1 MTPARAPSSGM
12 WIPLAIAA
20 TLIAPFLIYYGT
32 AQSIVSIWNSSETF
46 AHGYIILPISLWL
59 IWQRRASLARMTP
72 APYWPA
78 LLLLAVCGFGWLLA
92 ELGNVQVVRQYAF
105 VAMIPIAALALLGL
119 QITWSIAFPL
129 FFLLLA
135 VPFGEAFIEPLIGFT
150 ADFTV
155 AAIQM
160 SGIPVL
166 REGNHFSIPSGN
178 WSVVEACSGVRY
190 LIASF
195 TLGTLYAYLT
205 YRSRIRQAVFVLLS
219 IVVPIIANGIR
230 AYLIVMI
237 GHFSGMKL
245 AVGVDHLIYGWLFF
259 GFVMFL
265 MFWIGSIWREDR
277 HEPIAEKVKNNL
289 EISAHAT
296 SPMRI
301 AAASLAIVANL
312 AVWPIYANYLDRA
325 GFNPAPAE
333 LAGFRP
339 QWQEATP
346 FTTWKPSFF
355 PASAGLERY
364 YQRDAQQVGIHVL
377 YYRNQKKDSMLIS
390 SVNQLVTEK
399 DTEWR
404 RTGSSVRQETVSG
417 RLLSIRETRIQGVS
431 GSFLVW
437 HWYWIGGE
445 FTASDYFGKLLQAK
459 EKLLMRGDDGA
470 AMMVFSPYA
479 ENPDEARHALRNFLA
494 DNLASLESTLA
505 GNK

>member
-1 MTPARAPSSGM
+1 MTPARAASSSM
-12 WIPLAIAA
+12 WVQAAIAA

-59 IWQRRASLARMTP
+59 IWQRRASLVRMTP

-92 ELGNVQVVRQYAF
+92 ELGSVQVVRQYAF
-105 VAMIPIAALALLGL
+105 VAMLPLAVLALLGL

-129 FFLLLA
+129 LFLLLA
-135 VPFGEAFIEPLIGFT
+135 VPFGDAFIEPLIGFT

-190 LIASF
+190 LIASV
-195 TLGTLYAYLT
+195 TLGALYAYLT

-219 IVVPIIANGIR
+219 ILVPIIANGIR

-277 HEPIAEKVKNNL
+277 HEPIAEKMGNNL
-289 EISAHAT
+289 EISAPPT
-296 SPMRI
+296 SPLRI
-301 AAASLAIVANL
+301 AAASLAIVASL

-346 FTTWKPSFF
+346 FTTWKPGFF
-355 PASAGLERY
+355 PASAGLNRFF
-364 YQRDAQQVGIHVL
+364 QRDAQQVGIHVL
-377 YYRNQKKDSMLIS
+377 YYRNQNKESMLIS
-390 SVNQLVTEK
+390 SMNQLVTEN

-404 RTGSSVRQETVSG
+404 RTGSSVRQETVAG

-431 GSFLVW
+431 GSLLVW

-479 ENPDEARHALRNFLA
+479 ENPDEARAALRNFLT
-494 DNLASLESTLA
+494 DNLAPLESTLA